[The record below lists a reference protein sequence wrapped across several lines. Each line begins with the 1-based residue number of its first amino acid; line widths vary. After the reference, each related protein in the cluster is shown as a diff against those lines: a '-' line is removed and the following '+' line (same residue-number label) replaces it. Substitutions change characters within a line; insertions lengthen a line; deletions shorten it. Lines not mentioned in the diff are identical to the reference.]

1 MWETTWKLLVLVL
14 LRLTECLALEKS
26 TVVANLLHLA
36 GAQITKSGRLNL
48 KRPKTRALGNYQ
60 FCRNDVKL
68 VAISHTARYVIKHQV
83 QRSIGEM
90 ELGSIR
96 CKHNVT
102 WRLLSWMKDR
112 LIGFKKTLFRVVENN
127 SRAITGTSSDI
138 CQNYN
143 ETTQTKFQSSYQQ
156 ECLKGQRLQRL

>member
-1 MWETTWKLLVLVL
+1 MPGRSEEVKIKKLAASAILKTYEDTCSHSNTKVKQLKARTKLGWETAWELLVLEH
-14 LRLTECLALEKS
+14 LRLTESLALEKS

-48 KRPKTRALGNYQ
+48 KTPKTRALGNYQ

-68 VAISHTARYVIKHQV
+68 VSISLPARYVIKHQV

-102 WRLLSWMKDR
+102 WQLLSRMKDR
-112 LIGFKKTLFRVVENN
+112 LIGFKKTLF
-127 SRAITGTSSDI
+127 
-138 CQNYN
+138 
-143 ETTQTKFQSSYQQ
+143 
-156 ECLKGQRLQRL
+156 